1 MQYVRLVA
9 SLAALCIGLFATV
22 KLPALDQELR
32 RASETTRAFIVRVL
46 TPARAH
52 DEPID
57 PAAAAKV
64 DEDLDWRIAEGAK
77 TERGYR
83 QFLAAHPNGAHA
95 PLAQAE
101 LDKLGPPPQ
110 PTPSPLPSSKPAPPP
125 PPSPKPAPPAVAVFS
140 PVVQVINAPPEAP
153 PDIFA
158 ALERPPAPKTKII
171 ETTVVK
177 WRAETQHVR
186 VAHERRQHY
195 RPRSAPW
202 PFMAWFG
209 PRAPGSH

>member
-1 MQYVRLVA
+1 MHHVRLVA
-9 SLAALCIGLFATV
+9 SLAVLSIALFATV

-32 RASETTRAFIVRVL
+32 RATETTRSFIVRVL
-46 TPARAH
+46 TPPRAH

-57 PAAAAKV
+57 RAAAAKV

-77 TERGYR
+77 TERGWR

-101 LDKLGPPPQ
+101 LEKLAPPPQ
-110 PTPSPLPSSKPAPPP
+110 PAPPP
-125 PPSPKPAPPAVAVFS
+125 PPSPKPTPPAVAVFS

-153 PDIFA
+153 ADIFA
-158 ALERPPAPKTKII
+158 ALERPTKIN

-177 WRAETQHVR
+177 RRTETQHVR
-186 VAHERRQHY
+186 VAHERRAHY
-195 RPRSAPW
+195 RPRPAPW
-202 PFMAWFG
+202 PFIAWFG
-209 PRAPGSH
+209 PRAPGSAPH

>member
-1 MQYVRLVA
+1 MHHLRLVA
-9 SLAALCIGLFATV
+9 SLAVLSIALFATV

-32 RASETTRAFIVRVL
+32 RATETTRAFIVRVL

-57 PAAAAKV
+57 RAAAAKV

-77 TERGYR
+77 TERGWR

-101 LDKLGPPPQ
+101 LDKLAPPP
-110 PTPSPLPSSKPAPPP
+110 KPAPSP
-125 PPSPKPAPPAVAVFS
+125 PPSPKPTPPAVAVFS

-158 ALERPPAPKTKII
+158 ALERPPAPETKII

-186 VAHERRQHY
+186 VAHERRAHY
-195 RPRSAPW
+195 RPRPAPW

-209 PRAPGSH
+209 PRAPGSAPH

>member
-1 MQYVRLVA
+1 MHHVRLVA
-9 SLAALCIGLFATV
+9 SLAVLSIALFATV

-32 RASETTRAFIVRVL
+32 RATETTRAFIVRVL

-57 PAAAAKV
+57 RAAAAKV

-77 TERGYR
+77 TERGWR

-101 LDKLGPPPQ
+101 LEKL
-110 PTPSPLPSSKPAPPP
+110 APPP
-125 PPSPKPAPPAVAVFS
+125 PPSSTQTPPKPTPPAFAVFS

-153 PDIFA
+153 ADIFA
-158 ALERPPAPKTKII
+158 ALERPPAPETKII

-186 VAHERRQHY
+186 VAHERRAHY
-195 RPRSAPW
+195 RPRPAPW

-209 PRAPGSH
+209 PRAPGSAPH

>member
-1 MQYVRLVA
+1 MHHVRLVA
-9 SLAALCIGLFATV
+9 SLAVLSIALFATV

-32 RASETTRAFIVRVL
+32 RATETTRSFIVRVL
-46 TPARAH
+46 TPPRAN

-57 PAAAAKV
+57 RAAAAKV

-77 TERGYR
+77 TERGGR

-101 LDKLGPPPQ
+101 LEKLAPPPQ
-110 PTPSPLPSSKPAPPP
+110 PAPPP
-125 PPSPKPAPPAVAVFS
+125 PPSPKQTPPKPTPPAFAVFS

-158 ALERPPAPKTKII
+158 ALERPPAPETKII
-171 ETTVVK
+171 ETTIVK
-177 WRAETQHVR
+177 QRSETQHVR
-186 VAHERRQHY
+186 VAHERRAHY
-195 RPRSAPW
+195 RPRPAPW

-209 PRAPGSH
+209 PRAPGSAPH

>member
-1 MQYVRLVA
+1 MHHLRLVA
-9 SLAALCIGLFATV
+9 SLAVLSIALFATV
-22 KLPALDQELR
+22 KLPALDQELG
-32 RASETTRAFIVRVL
+32 RATETTRAFIVRVL
-46 TPARAH
+46 TPARTH

-57 PAAAAKV
+57 RAAAAKV

-77 TERGYR
+77 TERGWR

-101 LDKLGPPPQ
+101 LEKL
-110 PTPSPLPSSKPAPPP
+110 APPP
-125 PPSPKPAPPAVAVFS
+125 PPSSTQTPPKPTPPAFAVFS

-153 PDIFA
+153 ADIFA
-158 ALERPPAPKTKII
+158 ALERPPASETKIN

-177 WRAETQHVR
+177 RRTETQHVR
-186 VAHERRQHY
+186 VAHERRAHY
-195 RPRSAPW
+195 RPRPAPW

-209 PRAPGSH
+209 PRAPGSAPH

>member
-1 MQYVRLVA
+1 MPLVRLVA
-9 SLAALCIGLFATV
+9 SLAALSIALFATV
-22 KLPALDQELR
+22 KLPALDEEVR
-32 RASETTRAFIVRVL
+32 RATDTTLAFIVRVL
-46 TPARAH
+46 TPSRAH

-57 PAAAAKV
+57 RAAAAKV

-77 TERGYR
+77 TERGWR

-101 LDKLGPPPQ
+101 LEKL
-110 PTPSPLPSSKPAPPP
+110 APPP
-125 PPSPKPAPPAVAVFS
+125 PPSSTQTPPKPTPPAFAVFS

-158 ALERPPAPKTKII
+158 ALERPPAPETKII

-177 WRAETQHVR
+177 QRAETQRVR
-186 VAHERRQHY
+186 VAHERRAHY
-195 RPRSAPW
+195 RPRPAPW
-202 PFMAWFG
+202 PFIAWFG
-209 PRAPGSH
+209 PRAPGSAPH

>member
-1 MQYVRLVA
+1 MHHVRLVA
-9 SLAALCIGLFATV
+9 SLAVLSIALFATV

-32 RASETTRAFIVRVL
+32 RATETTRAFIVRVL

-57 PAAAAKV
+57 RAAAKV

-77 TERGYR
+77 TERGGR

-101 LDKLGPPPQ
+101 LEKLAPPPQ
-110 PTPSPLPSSKPAPPP
+110 PAAPP
-125 PPSPKPAPPAVAVFS
+125 PPSPNQTPPKPTPPAFAVFS
-140 PVVQVINAPPEAP
+140 PVVQAISAPPEAP

-158 ALERPPAPKTKII
+158 ALERPPAPETKII
-171 ETTVVK
+171 EKTVVK

-186 VAHERRQHY
+186 VAHERRRHY
-195 RPRSAPW
+195 RPPPAPW